1 MEQNKPA
8 VVSNKPSTPH
18 KESQNRLIGAWI
30 KTPEQKEIVLAGDDK
45 KLDAFTT
52 KEDKVNLIKSITS
65 WRLHLGIKEKMSEE
79 VKNMLDDFVVTLEF
93 PVREVNALL
102 NILNTPNAVPTTTFV
117 AFINMIQQQATPQV
131 EKAQQGLEAVA
142 KAQDESKAAS

>member
-1 MEQNKPA
+1 M
-8 VVSNKPSTPH
+8 T
-18 KESQNRLIGAWI
+18 
-30 KTPEQKEIVLAGDDK
+30 
-45 KLDAFTT
+45 
-52 KEDKVNLIKSITS
+52 
-65 WRLHLGIKEKMSEE
+65 EE